1 MQARARNQKPMKHK
15 TAEEELRVK
24 IETAKRDIRAK
35 EESVAARRARKDAK
49 REEWIIKQKAD
60 YEKREAKLQEQAR
73 MQPEAQGAEM
83 DGARMMS
90 TGAAE
95 KTVVKEEDYDID
107 FDIDIYGDEQRRHSF
122 ELRAWLVACPLFLK
136 CSLYT
141 FRAHSS
147 PPQVAVP
154 GQTESCAIASC
165 PQTPCKTSPSW

>member
-107 FDIDIYGDEQRRHSF
+107 FDIDIYGDEQRRHRKGGRIPGTLLVTREPIGVCGAGFAGSV
-122 ELRAWLVACPLFLK
+122 ELECPF
-136 CSLYT
+136 
-141 FRAHSS
+141 
-147 PPQVAVP
+147 
-154 GQTESCAIASC
+154 IASNFE
-165 PQTPCKTSPSW
+165 PGLLPALSS